1 MPKKITLT
9 LAAAALLLAA
19 AAGGIWLAGGLTAPP
34 SPVTAGDSAPD
45 SATPAPRALAPVGL
59 QIVSGGAEGPFELKV
74 GQELQLMA
82 AVELEDGSVRHDAPI
97 TWTSSDPRTAI
108 VAPSGILRAL
118 AAGEAVIQAHLVPLT
133 AQTKARVAR

>member
-1 MPKKITLT
+1 MPKKLTLT

-34 SPVTAGDSAPD
+34 SPVTASDSAPD
-45 SATPAPRALAPVGL
+45 SATPPRALAPVGL
-59 QIVSGGAEGPFELKV
+59 QIVSGGAEGPFEMKV

-108 VAPSGILRAL
+108 VAPSGMLRAL

-133 AQTKARVAR
+133 AQTMARVAR

>member
-1 MPKKITLT
+1 MPKKLALT

-45 SATPAPRALAPVGL
+45 SATPPRALAPVGL

-108 VAPSGILRAL
+108 VAPSGTLRAL